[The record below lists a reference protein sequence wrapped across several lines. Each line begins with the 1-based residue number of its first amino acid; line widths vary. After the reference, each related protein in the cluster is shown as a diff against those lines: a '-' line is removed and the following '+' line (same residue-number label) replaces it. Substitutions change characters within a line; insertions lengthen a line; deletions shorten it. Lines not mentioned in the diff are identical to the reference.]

1 MESYEVVVVG
11 AGSAG
16 LATAVLL
23 QQHGLRPLVLEAGP
37 EPGAAWRGR
46 YDRLRLHT
54 PRLLSGLPGLR
65 IPRTYGR
72 WVGRDDLIEYLRDY
86 AAVHDVDLRT
96 NCRVDRIE
104 RGAEAPAPKPPTPGR
119 ESGAV
124 GDGTGAWTLQTSEG
138 AIVADH
144 VVVATGYNGAPF
156 VPDWPGRE
164 TFTGELV
171 HSSQYR
177 NPAPYR
183 GKDVLVVGAGNSGA
197 EIAHDVIDGG
207 AARSRISVRTPPQIV
222 RRATLGIPAQLLGM
236 AIRKLPPSWVDPF
249 TQWQRKVAIPDL
261 TAHGLPRPDHGVRTA
276 FLTTG
281 TTPILD
287 VGIVAAV
294 KDGRVE
300 VVAAVEGFDGADVLL
315 ADGSR
320 IQPDVVIA
328 ATGFRAGL
336 EPLVGELD
344 VLGPRG
350 LPTKTDGEPALP
362 GLWFLGFTPTLG
374 GQLREGSIAARK
386 VADAL
391 AEQLRGGMH
400 DDGNRGGRRTR
411 LDLESGRPDSN
422 QRLPR
427 PKRGA
432 LPG

>member
-1 MESYEVVVVG
+1 MESYEAVVVG

-23 QQHGLRPLVLEAGP
+23 QAHGLRPLVLEAGP
-37 EPGAAWRGR
+37 EPGAAWRDR

-65 IPRTYGR
+65 IPRRYGR
-72 WVGRDDLIEYLRDY
+72 WVARDDLLEYLRDY

-96 NCRVDRIE
+96 NCRVERIE
-104 RGAEAPAPKPPTPGR
+104 RGPDAAWALHT
-119 ESGAV
+119 S
-124 GDGTGAWTLQTSEG
+124 DGPIHA
-138 AIVADH
+138 AH
-144 VVVATGYNGAPF
+144 VVVATGYNGAPR
-156 VPDWPGRE
+156 VPDWPGGE

-197 EIAHDVIDGG
+197 EIAHDVIEGG

-236 AIRKLPPSWVDPF
+236 AIRKLPPHWVDPF

-261 TAHGLPRPDHGVRTA
+261 TAQGLPRPEHGVRTA

-281 TTPILD
+281 TVPILD

-294 KDGRVE
+294 KSGRVE

-336 EPLVGELD
+336 EPLVGDLD

-350 LPTKTDGEPALP
+350 LPVETDGEPALP
-362 GLWFLGFTPTLG
+362 GLWFVGFTPTLG

-391 AEQLRGGMH
+391 AAQLGRGVQAVGRVG
-400 DDGNRGGRRTR
+400 DDADRVPGA
-411 LDLESGRPDSN
+411 DLA
-422 QRLPR
+422 Q
-427 PKRGA
+427 
-432 LPG
+432 